1 MDDEGLAPNVKV
13 KDVDVSPPSIVV
25 LIDEGFAV
33 FQNILEVEDIVSIFV
48 AVSDDEGF
56 EELPNGKP
64 AIEFV
69 DVASIFV
76 AVLDDEGFEELPNE
90 KPAVEFSDVKSNLK
104 DNSFPSALNFISF
117 C

>member
-13 KDVDVSPPSIVV
+13 ENVDVSPPSIVV
-25 LIDEGFAV
+25 FIDEGFAV
-33 FQNILEVEDIVSIFV
+33 FQNVLEVEDIVSIFKV
-48 AVSDDEGF
+48 VSDDEGF

-76 AVLDDEGFEELPNE
+76 VVLDDQAFKELPNE
-90 KPAVEFSDVKSNLK
+90 KPAIEVEDVVSICG
-104 DNSFPSALNFISF
+104 SVGR
-117 C
+117 